1 MVIFGLNREQLA
13 LNEIGQ
19 TVLPAYDIGSEI
31 QFHSEYQD
39 KSMIMMC
46 YLCQLTVSDKMNVW
60 KFCPTAL
67 AALSYPFF

>member
-31 QFHSEYQD
+31 QFHSEY
-39 KSMIMMC
+39 
-46 YLCQLTVSDKMNVW
+46 
-60 KFCPTAL
+60 
-67 AALSYPFF
+67 